1 MFHVILADDERETL
15 NLLASLIHWEELNLF
30 LLGESENGND
40 LCDKVDILSPHIV
53 LIDMNMPG
61 IHGAELIEHLTQ
73 IEHGPK
79 VIVISGYDDFSY
91 TKAAIKSRITGYL
104 LKPVDEDE
112 LNDTLQKAI
121 DELRSE
127 QIAQQ
132 QKIQAAISIRKSQ
145 NILQEQRFWEHI
157 ENDNFTFSAL
167 SEFLPPAFS
176 GPFTF
181 VQVCAFRFVNLK
193 DICSQI
199 FKGSYSLLLYGIKN
213 IVEEI
218 FYDYG
223 ICYYNNQTKRFLLL
237 ILHEIDFSQLSD
249 LLEQAC
255 HALFKNLSIQ
265 AYVGVSSHHSNLENI
280 SLQYSNALYTVDNM
294 NLFTSSHVSCYS
306 NTLFALSRPKGLYD
320 DLLKNA
326 FLKGPIFF
334 ARVVMG
340 IYQEPQKYNVTTITS
355 FLQLWDSI
363 YKLCLDIPLVSEK
376 IEVRSALEK
385 CNRNM
390 QQQFVTSNIIVEWSA
405 FSALFTDGN
414 DDDFQLGKKI
424 KRYIDNHYQQNP
436 SVIDLAAK
444 YHLSRQHL
452 FRIFKEETG
461 KSPHSYILDKKIEK
475 SKALLLNPEI
485 KIIEIVSLLG
495 FTDESHFSRVFKKA
509 TGMSPSQYRLQSS
522 DINSI

>member
-15 NLLASLIHWEELNLF
+15 NLLESLIHWEELNLF
-30 LLGESENGND
+30 LLGEAENGND

-91 TKAAIKSRITGYL
+91 TKAAINSKITGYL

-121 DELRSE
+121 NELRSE

-132 QKIQAAISIRKSQ
+132 QKMQVAISVHKSQ
-145 NILQEQRFWEHI
+145 NILQAQSFWEHI
-157 ENDNFTFSAL
+157 ENDTFSLSSL
-167 SEFLPPAFS
+167 SEFLPPSFS
-176 GPFTF
+176 GPLSFF
-181 VQVCAFRFVNLK
+181 QVCAFRFINLK

-199 FKGSYSLLLYGIKN
+199 FKGSSSLLLYGIKN
-213 IVEEI
+213 IVEE
-218 FYDYG
+218 FFSDYG
-223 ICYYNNQTKRFLLL
+223 ICYCNNQTKEFLLL
-237 ILHEIDFSQLSD
+237 LVRKIDSANLSV

-255 HALFKNLSIQ
+255 HALLKSLSIQ
-265 AYVGVSSHHSNLENI
+265 TYIGVSSHHTNCENI
-280 SLQYSNALYTVDNM
+280 SLQYSNALYAVDNM
-294 NLFTSSHVSCYS
+294 NLFTSSHVAYYS
-306 NTLFALSRPKGLYD
+306 NILYASSSPKGLYD
-320 DLLKNA
+320 DLLKSA

-334 ARVVMG
+334 TRVVIG
-340 IYQEPQKYNVTTITS
+340 IYQEPQK
-355 FLQLWDSI
+355 

-376 IEVRSALEK
+376 REVRAALEK
-385 CNRNM
+385 CHRDM
-390 QQQFVTSNIIVEWSA
+390 QQQFVTSNIIVKWSA
-405 FSALFTDGN
+405 FSTLFTDGN
-414 DDDFQLGKKI
+414 DDDSQLGKKI
-424 KRYIDNHYQQNP
+424 KRYIDNHYQQNL

-485 KIIEIVSLLG
+485 KIIEIVNLLG

-509 TGMSPSQYRLQSS
+509 TGISPSQYRLQIS
-522 DINSI
+522 DIGSI